1 MHRATRKGPQYIR
14 GSAASFFALLF
25 VPLFG
30 PLFAHSLVPQRPPRH
45 TVPTNPAPDIELTRE
60 YLQYLRETM
69 GSAVAD
75 LTSFDEVYV
84 ETDWSRHA
92 ELPAVEAANRINAY
106 DNFLRM
112 QQEALGKEQDRA
124 PVTLNDDR
132 SPHTAHRT
140 PLTAH

>member
-1 MHRATRKGPQYIR
+1 
-14 GSAASFFALLF
+14 
-25 VPLFG
+25 
-30 PLFAHSLVPQRPPRH
+30 
-45 TVPTNPAPDIELTRE
+45 
-60 YLQYLRETM
+60 M

-112 QQEALGKEQDRA
+112 QQEALGKERDRA
-124 PVTLNDDR
+124 PVTLNDYR
-132 SPHTAHRT
+132 SPHTAHRS
-140 PLTAH
+140 PLTAHRSLITDQFRSITRLATATQSLMCCSPRYLSAANDSVAATACPAIGT